1 MIPIAT
7 AYEIIN
13 IAVSVTI
20 GTIVGTYVVYKFAGV
35 LVKRTMKSV
44 LDDDHVSRSVAQFV
58 EKSIVTPLNRT
69 NNDDIKKL
77 ILDALE
83 IALERMKKQ

>member
-1 MIPIAT
+1 MIPID
-7 AYEIIN
+7 AYGIVNVAI
-13 IAVSVTI
+13 SVTI